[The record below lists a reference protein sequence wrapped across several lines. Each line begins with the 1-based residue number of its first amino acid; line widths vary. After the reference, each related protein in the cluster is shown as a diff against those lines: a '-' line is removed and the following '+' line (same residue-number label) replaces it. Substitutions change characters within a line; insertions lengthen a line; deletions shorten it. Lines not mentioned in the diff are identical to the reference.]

1 MNSIYTSVA
10 QIAAALGLPEN
21 PSMDQVQSHEELN
34 SREEL
39 FHLIQKLGIEGGK
52 IDVAADLVASL
63 EERIDLIEHKLKY
76 IDEKQK
82 PSVLLMT
89 GTNPPVFENNS
100 YTDELFSITAAK
112 AYDAQTP
119 EGAAEFN
126 PDILIVVSQRY
137 EEELGELAQLLLL
150 PEWRNTPAAKQSRI
164 YLVDGRR
171 GFEGYSPAI
180 ADDIETLAEII
191 YPQYLTFGGNGDRWM
206 QFEL

>member
-63 EERIDLIEHKLKY
+63 EERIDLTEHKLKY

-82 PSVLLMT
+82 PAVLLMT
-89 GTNPPVFENNS
+89 GTNPPVFENNR
-100 YTDELFSITAAK
+100 YTDELFSIT
-112 AYDAQTP
+112 
-119 EGAAEFN
+119 
-126 PDILIVVSQRY
+126 
-137 EEELGELAQLLLL
+137 
-150 PEWRNTPAAKQSRI
+150 
-164 YLVDGRR
+164 
-171 GFEGYSPAI
+171 
-180 ADDIETLAEII
+180 
-191 YPQYLTFGGNGDRWM
+191 
-206 QFEL
+206 